1 MEDIT
6 ESVASFREAA
16 RHLWNAFF
24 YPDADWDDRE
34 RFSEICVLLFEALV
48 VARTTVTE
56 ARLPQMYDAHPKSIP
71 TLRVVPR
78 SGLRIHINRSH
89 DVPRGGYWDDPVDII
104 LSPEGVSFDFVN
116 FYDFGQTARRDF
128 KYLEVEIREF
138 PKHPH
143 LVGRRALVEFDTIR
157 VLVDA

>member
-24 YPDADWDDRE
+24 YPDADWDDRD
-34 RFSEICVLLFEALV
+34 RFSEICVQLFDALV
-48 VARTTVTE
+48 VMHAGVAE
-56 ARLPQMYDAHPKSIP
+56 ARLPQMYDAHPKAIP
-71 TLRVVPR
+71 ALRVVPQ

-89 DVPRGGYWDDPVDII
+89 DVPRGGYWDDPVDMI

-116 FYDFGQTARRDF
+116 FYDFGELARRDF
-128 KYLEVEIREF
+128 KYLEVEIRELA
-138 PKHPH
+138 KHPH

-157 VLVDA
+157 VFVDA